1 MKKQN
6 PVSAVYKKPLLISR
20 CRFYVTG
27 WSSDHFET
35 YRNIKSL
42 RYAPGTN
49 NAVGQ
54 LQLKNN
60 KQTNPEQKRSDLWL
74 PDAKGQ
80 EGKVMQ
86 GVKTYKLPTIIT
98 KYYGYN
104 AQYNKLN

>member
-20 CRFYVTG
+20 GRFYVTG

-60 KQTNPEQKRSDLWL
+60 KQTNPEQEIRFVATRRQGTGGKSD
-74 PDAKGQ
+74 
-80 EGKVMQ
+80 EGSQ
-86 GVKTYKLPTIIT
+86 NIQTP
-98 KYYGYN
+98 N
-104 AQYNKLN
+104 YNK